1 MGIGWGPA
9 PETVDL
15 SAQYGWAE
23 GGGDP
28 ALELIWRGRK
38 NRSSNVERG
47 RRDRV
52 QGAGKPQGEGEATG
66 SRGPR
71 AQDDSYGPHCMEV
84 T

>member
-1 MGIGWGPA
+1 MGIGQGPA
-9 PETVDL
+9 PETVEL
-15 SAQYGWAE
+15 SAQCGRAE
-23 GGGDP
+23 GGVDP

-66 SRGPR
+66 SSGPR
-71 AQDDSYGPHCMEV
+71 AQDDSGCSHRMEV